1 MNGIANGVVVAVTI
15 VDGLT
20 TAQWFT
26 DFTERVGVPA
36 AVMLVIVYLLYRA
49 VKWSAKEVVV
59 PVRDAHVRYMTK
71 TEETMGRLAESND
84 KQTTLLEQMAGRDQG
99 SDTKIG
105 EIHSV
110 THKTHELVRGL
121 AKRTHEES

>member
-1 MNGIANGVVVAVTI
+1 MPLAI
-15 VDGLT
+15 VEVMT
-20 TAQWFT
+20 AAQWLT
-26 DFTERVGVPA
+26 DFSERVGVPA
-36 AVMLVIVYLLYRA
+36 AIAMIIIYLVYQA
-49 VKWSAKEVVV
+49 VRWSAREVVV
-59 PVRDAHVRYMTK
+59 PVRDAHLRYMTK

-110 THKTHELVRGL
+110 THKTHELVRSL